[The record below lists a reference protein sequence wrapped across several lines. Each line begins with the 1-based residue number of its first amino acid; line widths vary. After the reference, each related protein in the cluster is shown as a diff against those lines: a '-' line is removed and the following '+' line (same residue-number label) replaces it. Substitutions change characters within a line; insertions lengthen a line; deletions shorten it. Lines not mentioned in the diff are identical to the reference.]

1 MSERLPRVQFL
12 DDEPSVLD
20 GLRRLLRRESGWC
33 AFDFS
38 SDPAAVLAQA
48 SRDEID
54 VLVSDVDMPGMNGF
68 ELLSAIRA
76 TAAGERLP
84 VIFLTGRQETDLKRR
99 ALDSD
104 ATDLLNKPVERE
116 DLLARLRGALRLKSY
131 QDALRESNTRLE
143 ERVRERT
150 AELEESKR
158 EIVWRLAK
166 AGELR
171 DEQTGYHVMRVGW
184 FSHHL
189 AVALGVPPDVA
200 RDLLLA
206 APLHDIGKLGVPDA
220 ILRKR
225 GPLSE
230 QERADMQRHCLI
242 GAAILRDRSRLLDAT
257 HETLGAAI
265 DGVENPVL
273 EMAARVARSHH
284 EHWDGHGYPDRIA
297 GEQIPLEARIV
308 AVADVFDALCSVRP
322 YKPACD
328 LTTAAG
334 MIVQAGGR
342 QFDPA
347 VVAAF
352 QAALPTLRAVQ
363 VRWTDPGGGPGGED
377 APCP

>member
-20 GLRRLLRRESGWC
+20 GLRRLLRREAGWC
-33 AFDFS
+33 TFAFS
-38 SDPAAVLAQA
+38 TDPAAVLDHAA
-48 SRDEID
+48 RDEID

-68 ELLSAIRA
+68 ELLTMIRA
-76 TAAGERLP
+76 TESGERLP

-99 ALDSD
+99 ALDSE

-131 QDALRESNTRLE
+131 QDELRESNLRLE
-143 ERVRERT
+143 ERVRQRT
-150 AELEESKR
+150 MALEESKR

-171 DEQTGYHVMRVGW
+171 DEQTGQHVMRVGW
-184 FSHHL
+184 FSHHVGL
-189 AVALGVPPDVA
+189 ALGVPPDMA

-206 APLHDIGKLGVPDA
+206 APLHDIGKIGISDA

-230 QERADMQRHCLI
+230 SERAEMQRHCVI
-242 GAAILRDRSRLLDAT
+242 GAAILRDRSRLLDAA
-257 HETLGAAI
+257 HEQLAASLE
-265 DGVENPVL
+265 GVDNPIL
-273 EMAARVARSHH
+273 EMAARIARSHH
-284 EHWDGHGYPDRIA
+284 EHWDGRGYPDGIA

-308 AVADVFDALCSVRP
+308 AVADVFDAICSPRP
-322 YKPACD
+322 YKPAYEVSV
-328 LTTAAG
+328 AVG
-334 MIVQAGGR
+334 MIADASGR

-347 VVAAF
+347 VVEAF
-352 QAALPTLRAVQ
+352 HAALPALREVQ
-363 VRWTDPGGGPGGED
+363 ARWADASGVSAPSGG
-377 APCP
+377 A